1 MPSAQMSALAL
12 QHAAVRTVGGVC
24 DEVKAKHLKWLP
36 LTRSG
41 EKYLQIVTLLPVIP
55 YDLEYIVWP
64 MESRLTP

>member
-41 EKYLQIVTLLPVIP
+41 EKYLQIVTFLSFIP
-55 YDLEYIVWP
+55 
-64 MESRLTP
+64 